1 MLNSYDRMFN
11 VLKGKNIRKGVL
23 GSSSSGDGLLY
34 CKVFSFQKKKKIEK
48 RKSIFRFPLEMPDFL
63 YAHIKTPW
71 PNS

>member
-34 CKVFSFQKKKKIEK
+34 CKVFSFQKKKEK
-48 RKSIFRFPLEMPDFL
+48 RKKKEYF
-63 YAHIKTPW
+63 
-71 PNS
+71 